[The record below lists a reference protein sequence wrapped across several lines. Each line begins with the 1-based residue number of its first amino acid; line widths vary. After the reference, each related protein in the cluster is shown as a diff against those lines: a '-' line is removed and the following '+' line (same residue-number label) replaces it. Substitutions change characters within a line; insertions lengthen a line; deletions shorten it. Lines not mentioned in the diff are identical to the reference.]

1 VAALI
6 AISPI
11 GYGAF
16 KIGRNEG
23 IKYENAYAL
32 PDLETTNGLL
42 NGILDL
48 GVNFIDTAPAYG
60 MSEER
65 IGQCIG
71 HRRGEYVLATKVGEQ
86 FANGTSRYDFSRA
99 GMVTSIQESLRRLR
113 TDSVDLLWLHSTRDD
128 LRVLRETDAAD
139 VMVQAKR
146 AGWAKWIG
154 LSGYT
159 VQGFRAAF
167 SWCDAIM
174 VTYHAEDTSMAELI
188 AEAAAKEIAVMV
200 KKALASGK
208 LPGPEA
214 IRFVLS
220 NPNVRSALV
229 GSLSLEHV
237 KENIAAARGIRNWA
251 QRSKRLE

>member
-1 VAALI
+1 MAALI

-23 IKYENAYAL
+23 IKYGNAYAL
-32 PDLETTNGLL
+32 PDLEKTNALL

-60 MSEER
+60 VSEER

-86 FANGTSRYDFSRA
+86 FANGTSRYDFSRV
-99 GMVTSIQESLRRLR
+99 GMVTSIQESLRKLR
-113 TDSVDLLWLHSTRDD
+113 TDAVDLLWLHSSHDD
-128 LRVLRETDAAD
+128 LGVLRETDAAD

-146 AGWAKWIG
+146 AGWAKCVG

-159 VQGFRAAF
+159 AQGFHAAF
-167 SWCDAIM
+167 PWCDAIM
-174 VTYHAEDTSMAELI
+174 VTYHAEDTSMAEVMR
-188 AEAAAKEIAVMV
+188 EAAAKEIAVIV
-200 KKALASGK
+200 KKGLASGK
-208 LPGPEA
+208 LPGSEA

-220 NPNVRSALV
+220 NQNVRSAV
-229 GSLSLEHV
+229 VASLSLEHV
-237 KENIAAARGIRNWA
+237 KENIAVARGIRDWNIP
-251 QRSKRLE
+251 EG